1 MASKVIKL
9 PLVKKSS
16 LSRQMIIALVE
27 ASAKQKHGIP
37 FGPADI
43 KGSFS
48 SLIERGLVEFK
59 PVDLHNG
66 KQHMWQLTPEAMKML
81 TTLGVDKVLEV

>member
-9 PLVKKSS
+9 PLIKKSS
-16 LSRQMIIALVE
+16 LSRPMIVALVE
-27 ASAKQKHGIP
+27 ASAKQMHGVP
-37 FGPADI
+37 YGPADI

-59 PVDLHNG
+59 HVDLQNG
-66 KQHMWQLTPEAMKML
+66 KQYMWQLTPEAMKML
-81 TTLGVDKVLEV
+81 TRLGVYKALNK